1 MVHGVENSKFQIVGM
16 GSIDVLLKINDTCH
30 MSKLK
35 NVLDVPKL
43 GRNIFL
49 IRRAIKASVTSS
61 HTLNAC

>member
-1 MVHGVENSKFQIVGM
+1 MVHEVENSKFQIVEVGN
-16 GSIDVLLKINDTCH
+16 INVLVKINDTWH

-43 GRNIFL
+43 GRSIFL

-61 HTLNAC
+61 IP

>member
-1 MVHGVENSKFQIVGM
+1 MVHGVENSKFQIVGV
-16 GSIDVLLKINDTCH
+16 GSIDVLLKINDTWH

-49 IRRAIKASVTSS
+49 IRRVIKASVTSS
-61 HTLNAC
+61 IP